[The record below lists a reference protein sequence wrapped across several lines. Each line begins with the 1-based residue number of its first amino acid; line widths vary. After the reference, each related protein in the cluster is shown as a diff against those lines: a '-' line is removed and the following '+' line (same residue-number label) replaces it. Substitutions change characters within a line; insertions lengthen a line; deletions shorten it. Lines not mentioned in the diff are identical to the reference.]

1 MTLKLDTPVSAADI
15 SVEEDDRD
23 LSRYKKVHAHGCSGL
38 RDFDRISFD
47 GGTVADLMDE
57 LTGYAVCDGPVES
70 ELPYFSDMLLPC
82 ARKVLGL
89 TGVKA

>member
-38 RDFDRISFD
+38 RDFDRIHFA
-47 GGTVADLMDE
+47 GGTVKDLMFE
-57 LTGYAVCDGPVES
+57 LIGYAVVDGPDQS
-70 ELPYFSDMLLPC
+70 ELEYLDTMLLPC

-89 TGVKA
+89 TGEKA

>member
-1 MTLKLDTPVSAADI
+1 MKLELSTRVVSADV

-23 LSRYKKVHAHGCSGL
+23 LNRYKKVHAYGCSGL
-38 RDFDRISFD
+38 RDFDRIHFD

-82 ARKVLGL
+82 ARKALGL
-89 TGVKA
+89 TGVKS

>member
-1 MTLKLDTPVSAADI
+1 MARTLTLDTAVTAADI

-38 RDFDRISFD
+38 RDFDRIPFA
-47 GGTVADLMDE
+47 GGTVADLMSE
-57 LTGYAVCDGPVES
+57 LEGYAVCEGAVES

-82 ARKVLGL
+82 ARRALGL
-89 TGVKA
+89 

>member
-1 MTLKLDTPVSAADI
+1 MTLKLDTPVTPANV

-38 RDFDRISFD
+38 RDFDRIPFA
-47 GGTVADLMDE
+47 GGTVADLMSE
-57 LTGYAVCDGPVES
+57 LEGYAVCEGPVES
-70 ELPYFSDMLLPC
+70 ELEYFDGMLLPC

-89 TGVKA
+89 TGSNR

>member
-1 MTLKLDTPVSAADI
+1 MSLNLDTPVSAADI

-23 LSRYKKVHAHGCSGL
+23 LSRYKKVHAYGCSGL
-38 RDFDRISFD
+38 RDFDRIHFD
-47 GGTVADLMDE
+47 GGKVADLMDE
-57 LTGYAVCDGPVES
+57 LVGYAVCDGPVES

-89 TGVKA
+89 TGAKS